1 MSIDWVTPQRW
12 ANPRRIKI
20 GEENRATA
28 NAMKWGM
35 ISTVAHP
42 FFGPLARG
50 LVGALP
56 DEVICLHHRPSSP
69 RRDKAPTR
77 RKLRGDRET
86 CRALAGP
93 FRVRGRVGGVGHGL
107 VL

>member
-42 FFGPLARG
+42 FLVRWR
-50 LVGALP
+50 VGAWALYLMKSY
-56 DEVICLHHRPSSP
+56 VFTTGLRHR
-69 RRDKAPTR
+69 
-77 RKLRGDRET
+77 GET
-86 CRALAGP
+86 KRLLIANC
-93 FRVRGRVGGVGHGL
+93 GGIGNVER
-107 VL
+107 